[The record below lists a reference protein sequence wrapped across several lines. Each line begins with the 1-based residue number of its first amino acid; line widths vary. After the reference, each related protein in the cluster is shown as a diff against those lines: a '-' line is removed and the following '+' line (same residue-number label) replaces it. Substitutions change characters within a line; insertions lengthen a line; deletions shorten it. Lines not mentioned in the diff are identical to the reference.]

1 MASQEQ
7 LILAQL
13 GAESADIFKEKVDTG
28 SGFIQDLTAGV
39 MGAQA
44 FDESVYAL
52 QGKLGISEKGFEK
65 DYMSGK
71 FKEDSLLGKV
81 GRKMFGMSDISQ
93 ADTGIRTETEDI
105 AGDLSIEKIENE
117 YNLDDLVNDFESS
130 TVNVELDNK
139 GGIITKPFDVKK
151 NIINPALKPE
161 VDRPTQFLGPVGM
174 VFNSELEDIYDTKP
188 NSDLL
193 SSNYSTQYS
202 LSQNN
207 QLPESVREDISS
219 MPSGYFN
226 LMDKQVKDNY
236 GNFITKDKTNA
247 LIEFGE
253 TFGYGDRPGQDINA
267 IPKVQ
272 NAFDVF
278 SKKFNEKKG
287 Y

>member
-13 GAESADIFKEKVDTG
+13 GAESADIFKEEVDTG
-28 SGFIQDLTAGV
+28 SGLVQDLQAGV
-39 MGAQA
+39 MGAKA
-44 FDESVYAL
+44 FDESVYAVK
-52 QGKLGISEKGFEK
+52 GKLGISEKGFES
-65 DYMSGK
+65 DYMSNK
-71 FKEDSLLGKV
+71 FKQDSLLGKV

-93 ADTGIRTETEDI
+93 VDTCITSESEDVL
-105 AGDLSIEKIENE
+105 GDLPME
-117 YNLDDLVNDFESS
+117 DLVNDFESG
-130 TVNVELDNK
+130 TLNAELSSS
-139 GGIITKPFDVKK
+139 GQIITKPFDVKRYVVD
-151 NIINPALKPE
+151 PALKTDSKRNTSF
-161 VDRPTQFLGPVGM
+161 VGPVGM
-174 VFNSELEDIYDTKP
+174 VLDSELEDIYDTKP
-188 NSDLL
+188 SSDLL
-193 SSNYSTQYS
+193 SSNYSTQFS

-226 LMDKQVKDNY
+226 LIDEQVKDNY
-236 GNFITKDKTNA
+236 GNFLTKDRTNA

-253 TFGYGDRPGQDINA
+253 TFGYGDRPGQDTNA

>member
-13 GAESADIFKEKVDTG
+13 GAESADIFKEEVDTG
-28 SGFIQDLTAGV
+28 SGLVQDLQAGV
-39 MGAQA
+39 MGAKA
-44 FDESVYAL
+44 FDEAVYAVK
-52 QGKLGISEKGFEK
+52 GKLGISEKGFES
-65 DYMSGK
+65 DYMSNK
-71 FKEDSLLGKV
+71 FKQDSLLGKV

-93 ADTGIRTETEDI
+93 VDTGITSESEDVL
-105 AGDLSIEKIENE
+105 GDFPME
-117 YNLDDLVNDFESS
+117 DLVNDFESS
-130 TVNVELDNK
+130 TSNVELSP
-139 GGIITKPFDVKK
+139 GGEMITRPFDVKRHVVG
-151 NIINPALKPE
+151 PALKTDNSRNTSF
-161 VDRPTQFLGPVGM
+161 VGPVGM
-174 VFNSELEDIYDTKP
+174 VSDSELEDIYDTKP
-188 NSDLL
+188 SSDLL

-226 LMDKQVKDNY
+226 LMDEQVKDNY
-236 GNFITKDKTNA
+236 GNFLTKDRTNA

-253 TFGYGDRPGQDINA
+253 TFGYGNG
-267 IPKVQ
+267 IPQVQ

>member
-105 AGDLSIEKIENE
+105 AGKIENE

-139 GGIITKPFDVKK
+139 GEIITKPFDVKK

-161 VDRPTQFLGPVGM
+161 VDRPTQFLGPVGN
-174 VFNSELEDIYDTKP
+174 VFKSEYDSIFPEKPSQGFKYGGVNESSLIPNEQGNVTQDIFAYNVNAPGDTTFAKYSGQSP
-188 NSDLL
+188 NIAVAGAKAFQNFQQG
-193 SSNYSTQYS
+193 NYTK
-202 LSQNN
+202 
-207 QLPESVREDISS
+207 ISS
-219 MPSGYFN
+219 EEYR
-226 LMDKQVKDNY
+226 
-236 GNFITKDKTNA
+236 GNNDA
-247 LIEFGE
+247 
-253 TFGYGDRPGQDINA
+253 D
-267 IPKVQ
+267 
-272 NAFDVF
+272 
-278 SKKFNEKKG
+278 
-287 Y
+287 